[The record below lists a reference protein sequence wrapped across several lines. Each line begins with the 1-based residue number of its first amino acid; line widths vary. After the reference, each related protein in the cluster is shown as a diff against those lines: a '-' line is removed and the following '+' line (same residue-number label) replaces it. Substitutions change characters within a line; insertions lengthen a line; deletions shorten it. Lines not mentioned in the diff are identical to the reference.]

1 MRNHQCP
8 ICGRESH
15 TILQMHF
22 NQKMKLPTEV
32 TIRHCASDNFLF
44 VANGNQDS
52 YDEYYKTLANDSY
65 HSEITGG
72 DLHSPIAQLQRD
84 HFVKLLGEFFQ
95 KPRKVLDFGCGE
107 AWLLTELAREFP
119 SSSFWGFDPSPAAPI
134 GSEKARA
141 LGLTNL
147 RIDRQPP
154 SGTTYD
160 LVIASHVLEHLIDF
174 DLVQFWSSLL
184 TENGIL
190 YVEVPNALEYASHE
204 RMGFLYYFDR
214 LHVNHFTPQ
223 ALAALVAKHRFGYI
237 GQFEYEFPYQ
247 DGKKYPAL
255 GMLFR
260 KGGEVVEISS
270 PRILE
275 TATLYISHEQ
285 QRAKALNQELKKFDG
300 VLVWGAGDNFY
311 RSSENSGPLSDLPN
325 MIVLDRRP
333 QVVAIGSRK
342 WTTEAPA
349 DGIRRH
355 SWPVVVTVS
364 EGRKTIGNEVK
375 QIDGSRQIFFL

>member
-1 MRNHQCP
+1 M
-8 ICGRESH
+8 
-15 TILQMHF
+15 LQVHF

-32 TIRHCASDNFLF
+32 TIRHCALDNFLF

-65 HSEITGG
+65 HLEIAGG

-84 HFVKLLGEFFQ
+84 HFVKLLGEVFQ
-95 KPRKVLDFGCGE
+95 QPRKVLDFGCGE

-119 SSSFWGFDPSPAAPI
+119 FSSFSGFDPSPAAPI
-134 GSEKARA
+134 GSEKVRA

-190 YVEVPNALEYASHE
+190 YVEVPHALEYASHE
-204 RMGFLYYFDR
+204 RMEFLYYFDR
-214 LHVNHFTPQ
+214 LHGNHFTPQ

-237 GQFEYEFPYQ
+237 GQF
-247 DGKKYPAL
+247 
-255 GMLFR
+255 
-260 KGGEVVEISS
+260 
-270 PRILE
+270 
-275 TATLYISHEQ
+275 
-285 QRAKALNQELKKFDG
+285 
-300 VLVWGAGDNFY
+300 
-311 RSSENSGPLSDLPN
+311 
-325 MIVLDRRP
+325 
-333 QVVAIGSRK
+333 
-342 WTTEAPA
+342 
-349 DGIRRH
+349 
-355 SWPVVVTVS
+355 
-364 EGRKTIGNEVK
+364 
-375 QIDGSRQIFFL
+375 